1 MAQTMRAIL
10 LAKATRTSIGG
21 LQASMRAIQEPA
33 GAPWRAAQRKTALA
47 PIINRRRR
55 VRSPIF
61 EVAPSFCLPPV
72 ECWRGGQPHPG
83 GKVPPAPEGLRRGCQ
98 GRQGDRGHR
107 ADPGDGHEP
116 MRGFVRLGPLDDLT
130 IQIRNLLV
138 QPMKRV
144 DQDLEDRSGDL
155 RERLIWVLD
164 SLHQLGDMSRSF
176 GHDKAELEEMPA
188 QGIDDLGP
196 LPHQEIARPEYE
208 SGGLGLLAFGSTKRM
223 VGRWAASQIA
233 SASVALFFCRLTNGL
248 TYAGGISRTACP
260 SMPISRAQ

>member
-1 MAQTMRAIL
+1 MRAIL

-21 LQASMRAIQEPA
+21 LQVSMRAIHEPA
-33 GAPWRAAQRKTALA
+33 GAPAGAPGRAAQRRTVLA
-47 PIINRRRR
+47 PIISRRRR
-55 VRSPIF
+55 QAAQSSL
-61 EVAPSFCLPPV
+61 AHL
-72 ECWRGGQPHPG
+72 RGRPQLLLAARRMLERGQPHPG

-107 ADPGDGHEP
+107 ADPGDGHKP
-116 MRGFVRLGPLDDLT
+116 MRRFVRLGPLDDLT
-130 IQIRNLLV
+130 VQKRDLRV

-155 RERLIWVLD
+155 RERLVRVHN
-164 SLHQLGDMSRSF
+164 SLHQLGDMSWSF
-176 GHDKAELEEMPA
+176 GHDKAELGQMPA

-208 SGGLGLLAFGSTKRM
+208 SCGLGLLAFGACSLLGATTLGATTRM

-233 SASVALFFCRLTNGL
+233 SASVALFFCRLTKGL
-248 TYAGGISRTACP
+248 T
-260 SMPISRAQ
+260 